1 MAARAKR
8 GKTRDAPSSAGPR
21 KDRKGVDRRRRSC
34 FFCKEKV
41 AAVDYKNIAQ
51 LRRFISERGKIKGR
65 GNTGTCRNHQKQVA
79 VSIKR
84 AREMAL
90 LPTSVIPGSRRRNL
104 ARATP
109 GRSPRERFG
118 KGRVTLFLTEARY
131 DRLPVASKE

>member
-1 MAARAKR
+1 VAAHAKR

-51 LRRFISERGKIKGR
+51 LRRFISDRGKIKGR
-65 GNTGTCRNHQKQVA
+65 GFTGACRKHQNQVA

-90 LPTSVIPGSRRRNL
+90 LPYVGDSREPQTR
-104 ARATP
+104 P
-109 GRSPRERFG
+109 RSSYAE
-118 KGRVTLFLTEARY
+118 
-131 DRLPVASKE
+131 

>member
-21 KDRKGVDRRRRSC
+21 KNSKGMDRRRRSC

-41 AAVDYKNIAQ
+41 AVVDYKNIAQ
-51 LRRFISERGKIKGR
+51 LRRFISERGKIRSR
-65 GNTGTCRNHQKQVA
+65 GYTGTCRKHQKQVA

-90 LPTSVIPGSRRRNL
+90 LPYVGDSREPQ
-104 ARATP
+104 TQP
-109 GRSPRERFG
+109 RS
-118 KGRVTLFLTEARY
+118 RY
-131 DRLPVASKE
+131 AG

>member
-1 MAARAKR
+1 VAARAKR
-8 GKTRDAPSSAGPR
+8 GKTRDAPSLAGPR
-21 KDRKGVDRRRRSC
+21 KDRKVVGQRRRSC

-90 LPTSVIPGSRRRNL
+90 LPYVGDS
-104 ARATP
+104 
-109 GRSPRERFG
+109 RERQTQP
-118 KGRVTLFLTEARY
+118 RSRY
-131 DRLPVASKE
+131 AE

>member
-1 MAARAKR
+1 M
-8 GKTRDAPSSAGPR
+8 
-21 KDRKGVDRRRRSC
+21 DRRRRSC

-65 GNTGTCRNHQKQVA
+65 GYTGTCRNHQKQVA

-90 LPTSVIPGSRRRNL
+90 LPYVADSREPQ
-104 ARATP
+104 TQP
-109 GRSPRERFG
+109 RSRHAG
-118 KGRVTLFLTEARY
+118 
-131 DRLPVASKE
+131 

>member
-21 KDRKGVDRRRRSC
+21 KDRKGADRRRRSC

-90 LPTSVIPGSRRRNL
+90 LPYVGD
-104 ARATP
+104 
-109 GRSPRERFG
+109 PREPQTQPRSRHAG
-118 KGRVTLFLTEARY
+118 
-131 DRLPVASKE
+131 

>member
-8 GKTRDAPSSAGPR
+8 GKPRDAPSSAGPR

-34 FFCKEKV
+34 FFCREKV
-41 AAVDYKNIAQ
+41 AAVDYMNIAQ

-65 GNTGTCRNHQKQVA
+65 GNTGACRKHQNQVA

-90 LPTSVIPGSRRRNL
+90 LPYVG
-104 ARATP
+104 
-109 GRSPRERFG
+109 
-118 KGRVTLFLTEARY
+118 
-131 DRLPVASKE
+131 DSKEPQTRPRSSYAE